1 MRIVRK
7 KFIALHM
14 SMMSPLWSSQAFQ
27 DVTQLNRLPVQ
38 LFMMFL
44 WHASD
49 TITIH
54 ASFQELPEHA
64 SDLGKSSTKK
74 VRVSPQKLGHALK
87 TRRTQAARKGL
98 LQFPLQC
105 QRQKVLSQALLLKAA
120 LRLHILRYVRLR
132 THSEAFS
139 ILLKASQSAS
149 RSMVWMGCLGI
160 TDVSS

>member
-1 MRIVRK
+1 
-7 KFIALHM
+7 
-14 SMMSPLWSSQAFQ
+14 
-27 DVTQLNRLPVQ
+27 
-38 LFMMFL
+38 
-44 WHASD
+44 
-49 TITIH
+49 
-54 ASFQELPEHA
+54 
-64 SDLGKSSTKK
+64 
-74 VRVSPQKLGHALK
+74 
-87 TRRTQAARKGL
+87 L

-105 QRQKVLSQALLLKAA
+105 QTQKVLSQALLLKAA